1 MITDSYDIESEPI
14 ISISDFYGEKKH
26 VVDVCLIILSKK
38 IYTHLLESFECVE
51 IARLSACNGEIP
63 IYKMLYRGR
72 EIAFYL
78 SAVGSAVAS
87 SLCYEASWVT
97 GANSFIIFGSCGSL
111 DRNMTAG
118 KFIVPT
124 ESYRGEGC
132 SYYFAKPSDYISI
145 RNCTKVSQ
153 ILSGIGAPFVMGRIW
168 TTDSMIRETVG
179 LVQKRRSEGCIAV
192 EMEIAGVQATCD
204 FYGLELYSFLEAGD
218 VLEEGN
224 YDVSGL
230 ATANHD
236 LGKLY
241 IALEIAL
248 CV

>member
-1 MITDSYDIESEPI
+1 MIIDCYDIETKPI
-14 ISISDFYGEKKH
+14 ISISDFYGEQRH
-26 VVDVCLIILSKK
+26 IVDVCLIILSKK
-38 IYTHLLESFECVE
+38 IYTHLLESFECEE
-51 IARLSACNGEIP
+51 IAHLSACNGEIP
-63 IYKMLYRGR
+63 IYKMLYKGR
-72 EIAFYL
+72 QIAFYL

-87 SLCYEASWVT
+87 TLCYEASWVT
-97 GANSFIIFGSCGSL
+97 GARSFVIFGSCGSL
-111 DRNMTAG
+111 DRSVTSG

-145 RNCTKVSQ
+145 KNSTKVSQ
-153 ILSGIGAPFVMGRIW
+153 ILSGIGAPYVMGRIW

-179 LVQKRRSEGCIAV
+179 LVTKRRSEGCIAV
-192 EMEIAGVQATCD
+192 EMEVAGVQATCD

-230 ATANHD
+230 PAANHD

-248 CV
+248 RV